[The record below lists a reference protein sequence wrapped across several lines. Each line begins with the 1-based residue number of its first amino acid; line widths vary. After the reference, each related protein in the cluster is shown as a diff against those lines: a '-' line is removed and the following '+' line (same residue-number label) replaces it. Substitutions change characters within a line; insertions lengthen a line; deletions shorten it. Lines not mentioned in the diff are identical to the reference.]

1 MKFHVIIPARLD
13 SSRLPG
19 KVLLDLAGKTLIEH
33 VHHAAQASGAA
44 SVTIATDSLRVKEAV
59 EGFGGRVCMT
69 RADHR
74 SGSDRLGEAVIRLGL
89 DDDALIVNV
98 QGDEPGLAPA
108 LVKKV
113 AETLTGDLGVGAATA
128 CFPLSADDDPGDP
141 HLVKVVCDARGRAL
155 YFSRAP
161 IAVSQGGGSVQ
172 CFGHLGVY
180 AYRAGFLRRFCTW
193 ERCALEDSES
203 LEQLR
208 ILWHGEAIA
217 VHVSDRP
224 AIGGVDTPA
233 DLERARRFFAEQG
246 TGP

>member
-1 MKFHVIIPARLD
+1 MKFHVLIPARLD

-19 KVLLDLAGKTLIEH
+19 KVLLDLAGKTMIER
-33 VHHAAQASGAA
+33 VHHVAQASGAA
-44 SVTIATDSLRVKEAV
+44 SVTVATDSLRVKNAV
-59 EGFGGRVCMT
+59 EEFGGRVCMT

-74 SGSDRLGEAVIRLGL
+74 SGTDRLGEAVAQLGL
-89 DDDALIVNV
+89 DDDAIIVNV

-108 LVKKV
+108 LVKQV
-113 AETLTGDLGVGAATA
+113 AKTLAGDVGVCAATA
-128 CFPLSADDDPGDP
+128 GFALSREDDPGDP
-141 HLVKVVCDARGRAL
+141 HLVKVVRDARGRAL

-161 IAVSQGGGSVQ
+161 IAVSRAGDVAQ

-180 AYRAGFLRRFCTW
+180 AYRAGFLRRFCAW
-193 ERCALEDSES
+193 ERCALEDSEA

-217 VHVSDRP
+217 VHVGERP
-224 AIGGVDTPA
+224 AIGGVDTAA

-246 TGP
+246 TDP